1 MQVNQTDFKEKI
13 DRMMAQNRLA
23 QILPGAGDLIVNDG
37 VFEDIDIG
45 KLKNGFGS
53 TAFDPAGDDNDPDGD
68 LDKTSPSKKP
78 RLGIP
83 VKKSAKQ
90 NFESNTKNAVDRFV
104 NIIPLLALLESIDN

>member
-1 MQVNQTDFKEKI
+1 MLS
-13 DRMMAQNRLA
+13 QNKLA

-37 VFEDIDIG
+37 VFEDVDID

-53 TAFDPAGDDNDPDGD
+53 TGFDPTDDESSND
-68 LDKTSPSKKP
+68 LDKTSASKKP

-83 VKKSAKQ
+83 VKKSARQ

-104 NIIPLLALLESIDN
+104 NIIPLLALLESIDR